1 MSSSRGH
8 RTDSPDSAPGRAGA
22 SRTPRRDD
30 AVSVALALLDRA
42 WPSGPQLADAVGAAA
57 VGSDTVTALETDPR
71 YLIGRFQQALTA
83 LLATDLPPMDP
94 LTGLLS
100 QALADAI
107 AWRQHQ
113 GRPCPRCAA
122 SLCDPCNADWDQA
135 DRYHALARA
144 LGAVGDPPYFDPGR
158 SPRRPSLG

>member
-1 MSSSRGH
+1 
-8 RTDSPDSAPGRAGA
+8 
-22 SRTPRRDD
+22 
-30 AVSVALALLDRA
+30 VSVALALLDRA

-57 VGSDTVTALETDPR
+57 AGSDMVTALETDPR

-94 LTGLLS
+94 PTGLLS

-113 GRPCPRCAA
+113 GRPCSRCAA

-144 LGAVGDPPYFDPGR
+144 LGAVGDPPYCDPGR
-158 SPRRPSLG
+158 SPRKHGLG

>member
-1 MSSSRGH
+1 M
-8 RTDSPDSAPGRAGA
+8 TDT
-22 SRTPRRDD
+22 SRTAPSCDG
-30 AVSVALALLDRA
+30 AVPVALALLDRT
-42 WPSGPQLADAVGAAA
+42 WPTGPELADAVGTGTA
-57 VGSDTVTALETDPR
+57 GSDAVAALETDPR

-83 LLATDLPPMDP
+83 LLAADLPPMDP
-94 LTGLLS
+94 ATGLLS

-113 GRPCPRCAA
+113 GRPCPRCAD

-144 LGAVGDPPYFDPGR
+144 LGAVGDPPPLR
-158 SPRRPSLG
+158 LRTVTSEA